1 MLLRSLHGG
10 WVLLRLL
17 QLLKGLRRGSGLG
30 ALLLGQALPLA
41 FCLSLEDG
49 CLRSCRRLNNNNV
62 RRDLLTPIYA
72 RLAELALRGEVDN
85 LLLSELVLLSQ
96 LMMELLRN
104 LALEAVESG
113 AEVIQ
118 DVGSPVTVSSG
129 VVREVHWVLNHE
141 IVLVHLR

>member
-1 MLLRSLHGG
+1 LLLRSLHGG

-41 FCLSLEDG
+41 FCLSLKGG
-49 CLRSCRRLNNNNV
+49 CLRSCRRLNNNV
-62 RRDLLTPIYA
+62 RRHLLTPIYA
-72 RLAELALRGEVDN
+72 RLAQLALRGEVDN

>member
-41 FCLSLEDG
+41 FCLSLKGG
-49 CLRSCRRLNNNNV
+49 CLGSCRRLNNNV

-72 RLAELALRGEVDN
+72 RLAQLALRGEVDN